1 MAGWRDR
8 WAAGTGPGPV
18 SELPG
23 TRDLVLGFRYQ
34 APAGLVP
41 RNFLHFEVV
50 PGKPVP
56 LLGLG
61 LLIYEMSRLD
71 QMTLRFVG
79 PDVA

>member
-18 SELPG
+18 SKLPG
-23 TRDLVLGFRYQ
+23 TWDSVLGFHYQ
-34 APAGLVP
+34 APTGMVP
-41 RNFLHFEVV
+41 RNVLLFEVV
-50 PGKPVP
+50 LGKPVP
-56 LLGLG
+56 LLGLS
-61 LLIYEMSRLD
+61 LLISEMSRLD